1 MEHASN
7 LMAWIAVLGLVI
19 CCGVVFFNI
28 TGWPTMDKEFDALF
42 EDRLRF
48 RNSQDVEDDEL
59 EDEDEPKEPSWDEL
73 AKENL
78 RLRAELVEANKW
90 VPYQQGSLMR
100 WGKN

>member
-1 MEHASN
+1 MTLVRRRILFLAILAVVLCN
-7 LMAWIAVLGLVI
+7 VTIA
-19 CCGVVFFNI
+19 F
-28 TGWPTMDKEFDALF
+28 AA
-42 EDRLRF
+42 
-48 RNSQDVEDDEL
+48 DE